1 MLINKWNWRDAGIF
15 FEADQGS
22 GSGESG
28 TDSAGGT
35 TSPEEIKAELER
47 TRAALKAANKE
58 AAERRKK
65 LDDIEAQAAA
75 RKEQELTE
83 AQKAAARAEKAEQAL
98 QALETRHRTTTI
110 NSAIRLAARNAGFV
124 DPEDA
129 VSLLDRSGLDI
140 DESDT
145 VNGVE
150 AAIKALAKAKP
161 HLLNTKQPAPNI
173 NANSGGAPAP
183 VTVDAV
189 VAQKRQS
196 GMYAPL

>member
-1 MLINKWNWRDAGIF
+1 MLHKWNWRDAGIF

-22 GSGESG
+22 GSGEGG
-28 TDSAGGT
+28 TDSNGGT
-35 TSPEEIKAELER
+35 PSPEEIKAELER

-65 LDDIEAQAAA
+65 LDDIEAQATA

-98 QALETRHRTTTI
+98 QALNDRHRKTTI

-129 VSLLDRSGLDI
+129 VLLVDRSGLDI
-140 DESDT
+140 DDNDN
-145 VNGVE
+145 VDGVE
-150 AAIKALAKAKP
+150 TAIKALAKTKP
-161 HLLNTKQPAPNI
+161 HLLATPKPTAPNI

-183 VTVDAV
+183 ISTDAV
-189 VAQKRQS
+189 IAQKQRS
-196 GMYAPL
+196 GMYVPL

>member
-15 FEADQGS
+15 FDADQGS
-22 GSGESG
+22 GSGDSG
-28 TDSAGGT
+28 TENKGDV
-35 TSPEEIKAELER
+35 TSPDELKAELER

-58 AAERRKK
+58 AADRRKK
-65 LDDIEAQAAA
+65 LDDIEAQATA

-98 QALETRHRTTTI
+98 QALEGRHRTTTI
-110 NSAIRLAARNAGFV
+110 NSAIRLAARTAGFV

-129 VSLLDRSGLDI
+129 VSLVDRSGLDI
-140 DESDT
+140 DDSDNVT
-145 VNGVE
+145 GVE
-150 AAIKALAKAKP
+150 AAIKALAKTKP

-183 VTVDAV
+183 MTTDAV
-189 VAQKRQS
+189 IAQKRQS
-196 GMYAPL
+196 GMYVPL